1 MKSPSSLAAIRGRFL
16 LVPLLVLG
24 MLGFVPCMSL
34 QGQDDFQEDVE
45 VEGFEEDQAEG
56 AITDGPQLG
65 RPRLVSKLGVNG
77 RTYKGSRGAFV
88 TDVLENSKAEG
99 IGLEQ
104 GDVIVGVHV
113 LGAWKKKVHTFDDLK
128 QLLSRANGQL
138 RLYVRDCNTGNYVWT
153 SSTRFR
159 GRLAGEFVRGSAGE
173 GAESA
178 EEEGFFEDDF
188 QPGDAVEVEE
198 SVEDGFGGES
208 L

>member
-1 MKSPSSLAAIRGRFL
+1 MKLSASLASIRGRFL
-16 LVPLLVLG
+16 LVPLLVWG
-24 MLGFVPCMSL
+24 MLGFVPCMSV

-56 AITDGPQLG
+56 AVTERRQFGLSQG
-65 RPRLVSKLGVNG
+65 SKLGVTG

-88 TDVLENSKAEG
+88 TDVLENSKAEE

-113 LGAWKKKVHTFDDLK
+113 RGAWKKKVYTFEDLK

-159 GRLAGEFVRGSAGE
+159 GRLAGNVVRSSAGDE
-173 GAESA
+173 AEPA
-178 EEEGFFEDDF
+178 EEEGFSEDEF
-188 QPGDAVEVEE
+188 QPGDAGDVEE
-198 SVEDGFGGES
+198 SAEDGSGGES

>member
-1 MKSPSSLAAIRGRFL
+1 MKSPAFLAAIRGRFL
-16 LVPLLVLG
+16 LVPLLVWG
-24 MLGFVPCMSL
+24 MLGFVPCMSV

-65 RPRLVSKLGVNG
+65 QPRLVSKLGVNG
-77 RTYKGSRGAFV
+77 RTYKGGRGAFV
-88 TDVLENSKAEG
+88 TDVLENSKAEQ

-113 LGAWKKKVHTFDDLK
+113 LGMWKKKVHTYEDLK

-138 RLYVRDCNTGNYVWT
+138 RLYVRDCNSGNYVWT

-159 GRLAGEFVRGSAGE
+159 GRLAGNVVRSSAGE

-178 EEEGFFEDDF
+178 EAGDFSEDDF
-188 QPGDAVEVEE
+188 QRGDAGEGEE
-198 SVEDGFGGES
+198 SAGDGAGGES

>member
-1 MKSPSSLAAIRGRFL
+1 MKWSASLAAIRGCFL
-16 LVPLLVLG
+16 LVPLLVWG
-24 MLGFVPCMSL
+24 MLGLVQCMSL

-56 AITDGPQLG
+56 AVTEG
-65 RPRLVSKLGVNG
+65 RQFGQPRLASKLGVNG

-88 TDVLENSKAEG
+88 TDVLENSKAEE

-113 LGAWKKKVHTFDDLK
+113 LGAWKKKVHTFEDLK

-159 GRLAGEFVRGSAGE
+159 GRLAGNVVRSSAGE
-173 GAESA
+173 GGESA
-178 EEEGFFEDDF
+178 EEEGFSEDEF
-188 QPGDAVEVEE
+188 QPGDAGDVEE
-198 SVEDGFGGES
+198 SAEDGFGGES

>member
-1 MKSPSSLAAIRGRFL
+1 MKLSASLASIRGRFL
-16 LVPLLVLG
+16 LVPLLVWG
-24 MLGFVPCMSL
+24 MLGFLPCMSV

-56 AITDGPQLG
+56 AVTERRQFGLSQG
-65 RPRLVSKLGVNG
+65 SKLGVTG

-88 TDVLENSKAEG
+88 TDVLENSKAEE

-113 LGAWKKKVHTFDDLK
+113 RNAWKKKVYTFEDLK

-159 GRLAGEFVRGSAGE
+159 GRLAGNVVRSSAGDE
-173 GAESA
+173 AEPA
-178 EEEGFFEDDF
+178 EEEGFSEDEF
-188 QPGDAVEVEE
+188 QPGDAGDVEE
-198 SVEDGFGGES
+198 SAEDGSGGES

>member
-1 MKSPSSLAAIRGRFL
+1 MKSSASLAAIRGRFL
-16 LVPLLVLG
+16 LVPLLVWG
-24 MLGFVPCMSL
+24 MLGFLPCMSV

-56 AITDGPQLG
+56 AVTERRQFGLSQG
-65 RPRLVSKLGVNG
+65 SKLGVTG

-88 TDVLENSKAEG
+88 TDVLENSKAEE

-113 LGAWKKKVHTFDDLK
+113 RGAWKKKVYTFEDLK

-159 GRLAGEFVRGSAGE
+159 GRLAGNVVRSFAVE

-178 EEEGFFEDDF
+178 EEGEFSEDDF
-188 QPGDAVEVEE
+188 QPGDAGEVEE
-198 SVEDGFGGES
+198 SAEDGFGGES